1 MRARVIATFGRQS
14 LIDDAAHIR
23 QATRRG
29 RRGDVVVGDC
39 VLASVTSAE
48 QARIESIEPRST
60 LLFRTDKYRTKELAA
75 NVDQVIIVFA
85 ARPAF
90 NRWFIWKALVAA
102 TAASIEALVL
112 RNKTDLAE
120 SDDASSFL
128 QQLSQLGWRT
138 LALSAKVESD
148 RSRELLLR
156 EVAGRKSLMVGQSGM
171 GKSTLLNLLIPD
183 ARARTQQYSER
194 LNVKQVFVKEL
205 EAGGFQL
212 STDAAADV
220 LVLRPAIINLD
231 MEAPPNDWDPS
242 EQTYSSSAGQMTLYL
257 ELYDSLTS
265 TLLARVID
273 PEAASNYGVFTW
285 QSQAGNI
292 SAADGI
298 MKKWSDTLR
307 GYMEAARSSG
317 G

>member
-1 MRARVIATFGRQS
+1 VRARVIATFGRQS

-39 VLASVTSAE
+39 VLASVTSVE

-60 LLFRTDKYRTKELAA
+60 LLFRSDKYRTKELAA

-102 TAASIEALVL
+102 TAAGIEALVL
-112 RNKTDLAE
+112 RNKSDLAE
-120 SDDASSFL
+120 SADASSFL
-128 QQLSQLGWRT
+128 HQVSQLGWRT

-183 ARARTQQYSER
+183 AGARTQQYSER
-194 LNVKQVFVKEL
+194 LNAGKQTTTASRWFSFDGDSALVDT
-205 EAGGFQL
+205 AGFEEFGLAHLSFDEIAATFPEFKGLLGHCRFQDCRHSEEPGCAIRAALADGTIAPERYEFYRSL
-212 STDAAADV
+212 S
-220 LVLRPAIINLD
+220 
-231 MEAPPNDWDPS
+231 
-242 EQTYSSSAGQMTLYL
+242 
-257 ELYDSLTS
+257 
-265 TLLARVID
+265 
-273 PEAASNYGVFTW
+273 AASL
-285 QSQAGNI
+285 A
-292 SAADGI
+292 
-298 MKKWSDTLR
+298 
-307 GYMEAARSSG
+307 
-317 G
+317 

>member
-39 VLASVTSAE
+39 VLASVTSVE

-60 LLFRTDKYRTKELAA
+60 LLFRSDKYRTKELAA

-102 TAASIEALVL
+102 TAAGIEALVL
-112 RNKTDLAE
+112 RNKSDLAE

-128 QQLSQLGWRT
+128 RQVSQLGWRT

-183 ARARTQQYSER
+183 AGARTQQYSER
-194 LNVKQVFVKEL
+194 LNAGKQTTTASRWFSFDGDSALVDT
-205 EAGGFQL
+205 AGFEEFGLAHLRFDEIAATFPEFKGLLGHCRFQ
-212 STDAAADV
+212 DC
-220 LVLRPAIINLD
+220 RH
-231 MEAPPNDWDPS
+231 
-242 EQTYSSSAGQMTLYL
+242 
-257 ELYDSLTS
+257 
-265 TLLARVID
+265 
-273 PEAASNYGVFTW
+273 
-285 QSQAGNI
+285 
-292 SAADGI
+292 
-298 MKKWSDTLR
+298 
-307 GYMEAARSSG
+307 SG
-317 G
+317 GTRLRHSCGTCRRHHRA

>member
-102 TAASIEALVL
+102 TAAGIEALVL
-112 RNKTDLAE
+112 RNKI
-120 SDDASSFL
+120 
-128 QQLSQLGWRT
+128 G
-138 LALSAKVESD
+138 
-148 RSRELLLR
+148 
-156 EVAGRKSLMVGQSGM
+156 SG
-171 GKSTLLNLLIPD
+171 GVRRCEFI
-183 ARARTQQYSER
+183 
-194 LNVKQVFVKEL
+194 F
-205 EAGGFQL
+205 
-212 STDAAADV
+212 
-220 LVLRPAIINLD
+220 
-231 MEAPPNDWDPS
+231 
-242 EQTYSSSAGQMTLYL
+242 
-257 ELYDSLTS
+257 
-265 TLLARVID
+265 
-273 PEAASNYGVFTW
+273 AASIAVGLAH
-285 QSQAGNI
+285 AGAI
-292 SAADGI
+292 GQGRERSIARI
-298 MKKWSDTLR
+298 V
-307 GYMEAARSSG
+307 AARSRGAQKFDGRAVGHGQVDTSQPADSRCSG
-317 G
+317 PARSSTQNA

>member
-1 MRARVIATFGRQS
+1 MTHPQHVRARVIATFGRQS
-14 LIDDAAHIR
+14 LIADAGHIR

-75 NVDQVIIVFA
+75 NVDQVVIVFA

-102 TAASIEALVL
+102 AAAGIEALVL
-112 RNKTDLAE
+112 RNKADLGE

-128 QQLSQLGWRT
+128 QQASQLGWRT

-148 RSRELLLR
+148 RSRALLLR
-156 EVAGRKSLMVGQSGM
+156 EVVGRKSLMVGQSGM

-183 ARARTQQYSER
+183 ARARTQEYSER
-194 LNVKQVFVKEL
+194 LNAGKQTTTASRWFSFDDDSAL
-205 EAGGFQL
+205 IDTAGFEEFGLAHLRFDEIAATFPEFTALLGHCRFQDCRHL
-212 STDAAADV
+212 QEPGCALRTALADATIAPERYEFYTSLAAA
-220 LVLRPAIINLD
+220 
-231 MEAPPNDWDPS
+231 
-242 EQTYSSSAGQMTLYL
+242 
-257 ELYDSLTS
+257 SL
-265 TLLARVID
+265 A
-273 PEAASNYGVFTW
+273 
-285 QSQAGNI
+285 
-292 SAADGI
+292 
-298 MKKWSDTLR
+298 
-307 GYMEAARSSG
+307 
-317 G
+317 

>member
-14 LIDDAAHIR
+14 LIDDAEHVR

-39 VLASVTSAE
+39 VLASFTSAE

-102 TAASIEALVL
+102 TAAGIEALVL
-112 RNKTDLAE
+112 RNKSDLAE

-128 QQLSQLGWRT
+128 HQVSQLGWRT
-138 LALSAKVESD
+138 LALSAKVGSD

-194 LNVKQVFVKEL
+194 LNAGKQTTTASRWFSFNGDSALVDTAGFEEFGLAHLSFAEIAATFPEFNALLGHCRFQDCRHL
-205 EAGGFQL
+205 EEPGCAIRAAL
-212 STDAAADV
+212 TDGTIAPERYEFYRSLAAA
-220 LVLRPAIINLD
+220 
-231 MEAPPNDWDPS
+231 
-242 EQTYSSSAGQMTLYL
+242 
-257 ELYDSLTS
+257 SL
-265 TLLARVID
+265 A
-273 PEAASNYGVFTW
+273 
-285 QSQAGNI
+285 
-292 SAADGI
+292 
-298 MKKWSDTLR
+298 
-307 GYMEAARSSG
+307 
-317 G
+317 

>member
-39 VLASVTSAE
+39 VLASVTSVE

-102 TAASIEALVL
+102 TAAGIEALVL
-112 RNKTDLAE
+112 RNKSDLAE
-120 SDDASSFL
+120 PADASSFL
-128 QQLSQLGWRT
+128 HQVSQLGWRT

-156 EVAGRKSLMVGQSGM
+156 EVVGRKSLMVGQSGM

-183 ARARTQQYSER
+183 AGAGTQQYSER
-194 LNVKQVFVKEL
+194 LNAGKQTTTASRWFSFDGDSALVDT
-205 EAGGFQL
+205 AGFEEFGLAHLSFDEIAATFPEFKGLLGHCRFQDCRHSEEPGCAIRAAL
-212 STDAAADV
+212 ADGTIAPERYDFYRSLAAA
-220 LVLRPAIINLD
+220 
-231 MEAPPNDWDPS
+231 
-242 EQTYSSSAGQMTLYL
+242 
-257 ELYDSLTS
+257 SL
-265 TLLARVID
+265 A
-273 PEAASNYGVFTW
+273 
-285 QSQAGNI
+285 
-292 SAADGI
+292 
-298 MKKWSDTLR
+298 
-307 GYMEAARSSG
+307 
-317 G
+317 

>member
-1 MRARVIATFGRQS
+1 VRARVIATFGRQS
-14 LIDDAAHIR
+14 LIDDTAHIR

-39 VLASVTSAE
+39 VIASVTSVE

-102 TAASIEALVL
+102 TAAGIEALVL
-112 RNKTDLAE
+112 RNKSDLAE
-120 SDDASSFL
+120 PADASSFL
-128 QQLSQLGWRT
+128 HQVSQLGWRT

-171 GKSTLLNLLIPD
+171 GKSTLLNLLVPD
-183 ARARTQQYSER
+183 AGARTQQYSER
-194 LNVKQVFVKEL
+194 LNAGKQTTTASRWFSFDGDSALIDTAGFEEFGLAHLSFDEIAATFPEFKALLGDCRFQDCRHL
-205 EAGGFQL
+205 EEPGCAIRAAL
-212 STDAAADV
+212 SDGTIAPERYEFYRSLAAA
-220 LVLRPAIINLD
+220 
-231 MEAPPNDWDPS
+231 
-242 EQTYSSSAGQMTLYL
+242 
-257 ELYDSLTS
+257 SL
-265 TLLARVID
+265 A
-273 PEAASNYGVFTW
+273 
-285 QSQAGNI
+285 
-292 SAADGI
+292 
-298 MKKWSDTLR
+298 
-307 GYMEAARSSG
+307 
-317 G
+317 

>member
-39 VLASVTSAE
+39 VLASVTSVE

-102 TAASIEALVL
+102 TAAGIEALVL
-112 RNKTDLAE
+112 RNKSDLAE
-120 SDDASSFL
+120 SADASSFL
-128 QQLSQLGWRT
+128 HQVSQLGWRT

-183 ARARTQQYSER
+183 AGARTQQYSER
-194 LNVKQVFVKEL
+194 LNAGKQTTTASRWFSFDGDSALVDT
-205 EAGGFQL
+205 AGFEEFGLAHLSFDEIAATFPEFKGLLGHCRFQDCRH
-212 STDAAADV
+212 SEEPGCAIRAALADGT
-220 LVLRPAIINLD
+220 I
-231 MEAPPNDWDPS
+231 APERYEFYRS
-242 EQTYSSSAGQMTLYL
+242 LSSA
-257 ELYDSLTS
+257 SL
-265 TLLARVID
+265 A
-273 PEAASNYGVFTW
+273 
-285 QSQAGNI
+285 
-292 SAADGI
+292 
-298 MKKWSDTLR
+298 
-307 GYMEAARSSG
+307 
-317 G
+317 